1 MDEVTI
7 MIRVLHVIGKMDRA
21 GAETMLMNLYR
32 QIDRDKIQFDFITF
46 SSDKG
51 DYDDEIISLG
61 GKIIP
66 IIGNN
71 PVSRMIKLTRFL
83 RNHPEYKIV
92 HAHMLLSNAFHLL
105 AAKKA
110 GVKHRISHSHNTS
123 NGKTGLVNKI
133 YEKWSLLIN
142 RNLSTHKIACGNL
155 AANYLFGSTK
165 DVLILTNAVD
175 VDKMIK
181 TSEVSRNYIEDNF
194 SHATEDL
201 GLKIIQVGRLN
212 EVKNHDFTLEVAK
225 ELKDRQATFTILIIG
240 QGPLEDRLKTKVME
254 EGLDDYVLFLG
265 LRSDI
270 TELMTSADYM
280 IMPSLYEG
288 FPVVLVEAQ
297 AVGLISIISDQIS
310 PEVDLGLNL
319 VEFLPLTDIK
329 AWADKL
335 MLPKVSE
342 IDSKRVKSTLKAY
355 GFDVKAN
362 ASTLTNLY
370 SQF

>member
-1 MDEVTI
+1 
-7 MIRVLHVIGKMDRA
+7 MDRA

-83 RNHPEYKIV
+83 ITHPEYQII
-92 HAHMLLSNAFHLL
+92 HAHMLLSNAFHIL

-110 GVKHRISHSHNTS
+110 GVKYRISHSHNTS
-123 NGKTGLVNKI
+123 NGKTGLVNKT

-165 DVLILTNAVD
+165 DVLILSNAVD
-175 VDKMIK
+175 VDEMIK

-194 SHATEDL
+194 SHATKDL
-201 GLKIIQVGRLN
+201 GLKIIQVGRLSK
-212 EVKNHDFTLEVAK
+212 VKNHDFTLEIAK
-225 ELKDRQATFTILIIG
+225 ELKKRQVAFTILIIG
-240 QGPLEDRLKTKVME
+240 QGPLEDQLKSKVIKE
-254 EGLDDYVLFLG
+254 ALENHILFLG
-265 LRSDI
+265 VRSDI
-270 TELMTSADYM
+270 TELMASADYM
-280 IMPSLYEG
+280 IMPSLHEG

-297 AVGLISIISDQIS
+297 TVGLASIISDQIS

-319 VEFLPLTDIK
+319 VEFLPLTNVK
-329 AWADKL
+329 SWADRL
-335 MLPKVSE
+335 MLPKIFE
-342 IDSKRVKSTLKAY
+342 IDSKRVKSTLKTH